1 MVSSGIGSAPTQVI
15 LQKTGKLAFVDAG
28 LLTFI
33 AMLRS
38 LFRHLDQRLKLAPL
52 LDTLRQDRPPD
63 YLSPLEAPPISLG
76 RMALILVI
84 FLVLSGL
91 GLTLFY
97 NPTAEHAAS
106 SLAYLH
112 RDQPLGW
119 LLHNTHRWSALLLL
133 AFVVLH
139 ALRVWLTR
147 AYRYPR
153 DLNWWLGLFL
163 LLTVIFLGGTGY
175 LLRWD
180 IKAFTLMDLVI
191 SNLSSVPYLGPLLV
205 AIMLGGSG
213 QDVVP
218 LYRGYALHIWFL
230 PVMLILLVTL
240 HLFVVWKQGLSEAP
254 QAWQQLR
261 ERWPLRRWW
270 DLVPGLALLLF
281 IVAIS
286 GITPY
291 EGQAGPNDRF
301 AWPHPDWLLMFY
313 FFPFWF
319 FKGDSRILGTL
330 IVPIGLLAFLTLAPR
345 LGRAGARRVLVI
357 ALAAVGVVGVIWL
370 FGQMSVMGYQVPM
383 QGCTACHRSTIVGG
397 APTRLSEFKIR
408 DPDWL
413 VFHLRD
419 PQGSLLVPFSMPDE
433 AP

>member
-1 MVSSGIGSAPTQVI
+1 M
-15 LQKTGKLAFVDAG
+15 
-28 LLTFI
+28 
-33 AMLRS
+33 RS
-38 LFRHLDQRLKLAPL
+38 LFRHLDQRLGLAPL
-52 LDTLRQDRPPD
+52 LEALRRARPTD
-63 YLSPLEAPPISLG
+63 YVSLLDAPPISPG
-76 RMALILVI
+76 RIVLMLLAL
-84 FLVLSGL
+84 LVLSGL
-91 GLTLFY
+91 GLTLY
-97 NPTAEHAAS
+97 YSPTAERAAS

-133 AFVVLH
+133 ALVVLH

-163 LLTVIFLGGTGY
+163 SLMVIFLGGTGY

-191 SNLSSVPYLGPLLV
+191 SNLSSVPGLGPLLV
-205 AIMLGGSG
+205 AIVLGGSG

-230 PVMLILLVTL
+230 PAVLILLVTL
-240 HLFVVWKQGLSEAP
+240 HLFIVWNQGLSEP
-254 QAWQQLR
+254 SRAWQHLR
-261 ERWPLRRWW
+261 DRLPLERWW
-270 DLVPGLALLLF
+270 DLLPGMALLLT
-281 IVAIS
+281 IVVIS
-286 GITPY
+286 VITPY
-291 EGQAGPNDRF
+291 EGQAGPIDRSP
-301 AWPHPDWLLMFY
+301 WPHPDWLLVFY
-313 FFPFWF
+313 FLPFWF
-319 FKGDSRILGTL
+319 FKGGSRILGTL
-330 IVPIGLLAFLTLAPR
+330 IIPIGLLIFLALAPR
-345 LGRAGARRVLVI
+345 MGRAGARRALVI
-357 ALAAVGVVGVIWL
+357 ALAAIGVVGVIWL
-370 FGQMSVMGYQVPM
+370 FGQLSVMGYQVPM

-433 AP
+433 TP